1 MPGMVRRY
9 IVGSFLALLV
19 AGLYNS
25 APGAVL
31 PQWSREFSL
40 QGQLAIFYNLLLVGI
55 LLGIFV
61 ASRVQQRHPW
71 YALQIGLMG
80 AGTLVA
86 ALVPGFEGMYAMALL
101 GGFGLGALNLHA
113 NAIPMEVVRERP
125 QVLISQLNAAFGL
138 GAVLTPLI
146 AVVVPWR
153 WLFMGIALVMVVTA
167 VVVWRSPATQPV
179 PAPPTGRP
187 GQKRG
192 IALALGIMLLYVG
205 LEVSLA
211 TFTGRYLQGLGYS
224 PALVGILLSLYW
236 AAVTV
241 SRLTLGG
248 LLSQRSLHRLFLLSL
263 IPLVTGLLLFFPGWA
278 LLYPL
283 AGLALG
289 AVFPVFFSLIQQR
302 YDRWVLEAMFYGTT
316 LGGTLIPAAVSLL
329 PIQTL
334 PIALLGLAGTM
345 SLLIFLKR
353 GLDESTAVRS

>member
-1 MPGMVRRY
+1 MVRRY

-31 PQWSREFSL
+31 PQWSREFNL
-40 QGQLAIFYNLLLVGI
+40 QGQLAIFYNLLLVGV
-55 LLGIFV
+55 LLGVFV
-61 ASRVQQRHPW
+61 ASRVRQRHPW

-80 AGTLVA
+80 VGTLIA
-86 ALVPGFEGMYAMALL
+86 ALTPGFDGMYAMALL

-125 QVLISQLNAAFGL
+125 QVLLSQLNAAFGV
-138 GAVLTPLI
+138 GAIITPLI
-146 AVVVPWR
+146 AVVLPWR
-153 WLFMGIALVMVVTA
+153 WLFLGIAVVMAITA
-167 VVVWRSPATQPV
+167 VAVWRSPTAQPV
-179 PAPPTGRP
+179 EAPTPGGT

-192 IALALGIMLLYVG
+192 IALALSIMVLYVG

-263 IPLVTGLLLFFPGWA
+263 IPLTTTVLLFWPGWA
-278 LLYPL
+278 LLYPV
-283 AGLALG
+283 AGLTLG
-289 AVFPVFFSLIQQR
+289 LVFPVFFSLVQQR

-329 PIQTL
+329 PITALPTTL
-334 PIALLGLAGTM
+334 LALAGTL

-353 GLDESTAVRS
+353 GLDESAAVRS